1 MPAPSPVAAT
11 MIELLRLRSEQTPH
25 QLALAFLADGEILTG
40 TLTYGELN
48 TRAQAIAT
56 ELQRRQAEGERAILL
71 FHSGL
76 DYITAFWGCLYAGV
90 IAVPAYP
97 PHPKRPMPRLRAIA
111 EDASAKFALTDS
123 ALHAKLST
131 SEYAEA
137 DLAGVTWI
145 ATDGIPSSM
154 AQQWLPPLITGE
166 TLAFLQY
173 TSGSTG
179 TPKGVMITHA
189 NLLWTLEDINRS
201 LGHSSASVMVSW
213 LPVFHDLGLIYGMLT
228 PAYVGFPC
236 YFMPPAAFLA
246 KPSRW
251 LEAISRYRGTHT
263 AAPNFAYDL
272 CSRKLTAQQKAT
284 IDLRSLLVAINAAE
298 PIQRETLDAFASAF
312 APCGFQASSFTP
324 SYGLAESSVKVSAEW
339 IGRGAQWLSLNSE
352 ALEHHRVELAVGS
365 AKSSTII
372 GCGDTAIGAE
382 IRIVDPERH
391 TRCAADGVGEI
402 WVKSPSVATGYWNRP
417 DATNETFHAY
427 LKDGGGGPFMR
438 TGDLGFY
445 RGGELYITG
454 RLKDLLI
461 IRGRNH
467 YPQDIELTLEQSHPA
482 LRAGGCAAFAV
493 KANGEEQVV
502 VMHEIERQHLR
513 SFDADEIFSAMR
525 RALAQ
530 EHELEV
536 HAIVLLRTGSIPKT
550 SSGKIQ
556 RRQSKLLFLLL
567 TDEAQPD
574 WHLAEWRSSKSH
586 SGEARSQQTKGRSM
600 AAPNPTEKAIAQI
613 WSELLELPTVGV
625 RDDFFLLGGNSLLAA
640 EMVTKVASHFQV
652 VIPLEVL
659 HDASTIEQLSVK
671 VLGFMNGCGNRESQR
686 PDARQSDPSERMTA
700 TERTLLE
707 IFERLLEHHPIS
719 IHDDLGQLHKTP
731 DLLVQLLA
739 ELRAAFPLYS
749 EGFPITALR
758 ESLTIKAIAAM
769 IDEAT
774 IPPASLVVCM
784 QPLGQKPPL
793 FLVHAGGGYVF
804 FYRALVSRLGCD
816 RPIYAIRAE
825 TEADGFG
832 QPFSASES
840 VELVAAHYLE
850 EVKKIGHRGPY
861 SLGGACM
868 GGVIAFE
875 MARQLEARG
884 EVVAGPVLTF
894 DSPVLNNP
902 HATSEDQELLFRAFG
917 VSSSTHGLSQI
928 HRRAVS
934 NLVHASRLGPVKGFS
949 HLIGRGVALSQRLAS
964 HPVLSVRRLTSS
976 FGFPSRGTVGSA
988 SLGVDPHANN
998 AADSPEDIQAT
1009 FMAQF
1014 LERSYS
1020 LLRSYI
1026 PGVYS
1031 GRVVI
1036 FQANESPDC
1045 AATWRQLA
1053 SGGLDVHTLP
1063 GVHLDMLE
1071 EPTVTITAGLVNQ
1084 CLDPIP
1090 AECSKERTHSV
1101 DLQPLAAE

>member
-1 MPAPSPVAAT
+1 
-11 MIELLRLRSEQTPH
+11 MIELLQLRSKQTPN
-25 QLALAFLADGEILTG
+25 QLALAFLADGENLTG
-40 TLTYGELN
+40 TLTYGELG

-56 ELQRRQAEGERAILL
+56 ELQRRQAQGERAILL

-76 DYITAFWGCLYAGV
+76 DYIAAFWGCLYAGV
-90 IAVPAYP
+90 IVVPAYP
-97 PHPKRPMPRLRAIA
+97 PHPKRPMPRLKAIA
-111 EDASAKFALTDS
+111 EDAAAKFALTDGT
-123 ALHAKLST
+123 LHAKLSA
-131 SEYAEA
+131 SDYAEA

-145 ATDGIPSSM
+145 ATDGIPSSI
-154 AQQWLPPLITGE
+154 AQQWRPPLVTGK

-201 LGHSSASVMVSW
+201 LDHSNASVMVSW

-251 LEAISRYRGTHT
+251 LQAISRYRGTHT

-272 CSRKLTAQQKAT
+272 CSRKLTAEQKAT
-284 IDLRSLLVAINAAE
+284 IDLGSLRVAINAAE
-298 PIQRETLDAFASAF
+298 PIQIETLEAFALAF

-339 IGRGAQWLSLNSE
+339 IGRGAQWLSLNSD
-352 ALEHHRVELAVGS
+352 ALEQHRVEAATDS
-365 AKSSTII
+365 AKARTII

-382 IRIVDPERH
+382 IRVVHPERH
-391 TRCAADGVGEI
+391 TRCDADGIGEI

-417 DATNETFHAY
+417 DATNHTFHAY
-427 LKDGGGGPFMR
+427 LKDGGEGPFMR

-445 RGGELYITG
+445 RGGELYVTG

-467 YPQDIELTLEQSHPA
+467 YPQDIELTLEQSHIA

-493 KANGEEQVV
+493 TANGVEQVV

-513 SFDADEIFSAMR
+513 SFDADEVFDAMR
-525 RALAQ
+525 RALAD
-530 EHELEV
+530 EHDLDV

-556 RRQSKLLFLLL
+556 RQQSKLMFLLL
-567 TDEAQPD
+567 TGEAQPD
-574 WHLAEWRSSKSH
+574 WHLAEWRRRKDV
-586 SGEARSQQTKGRSM
+586 SGETRSQQTNSWSG
-600 AAPNPTEKAIAQI
+600 AAQNPTEAAIAQI
-613 WSELLELPTVGV
+613 WSQLLELPTVGV

-652 VIPLEVL
+652 VILLEVL

-671 VLGFMNGCGNRESQR
+671 VLELMNGFGNRESQR
-686 PDARQSDPSERMTA
+686 SDARQSDPSERMTA

-707 IFERLLEHHPIS
+707 IVERLLEHHPVS
-719 IHDDLGQLHKTP
+719 IHDDLGQLHKKP
-731 DLLVQLLA
+731 DLLAHLLA
-739 ELRAAFPLYS
+739 ELRTSFPLYS
-749 EGFPITALR
+749 EGFPIAALR
-758 ESLTIKAIAAM
+758 ESFTIRAIASM
-769 IDEAT
+769 IDDAT

-784 QPLGQKPPL
+784 QPLGKKPPL

-804 FYRALVSRLGCD
+804 FYRALISHLGCD

-832 QPFSASES
+832 QPFTGSKS
-840 VELVAAHYLE
+840 VELVAAHYLN
-850 EVKKIGHRGPY
+850 EVKKTGHRGAY

-884 EVVAGPVLTF
+884 EHVAGPVLTF

-902 HATSEDQELLFRAFG
+902 QASSEDQELLFRAFG
-917 VSSSTHGLSQI
+917 VTSSAHGLSEI
-928 HRRAVS
+928 HQRAVF
-934 NLVHASRLGPVKGFS
+934 NLVLASKLGPVKGFS
-949 HLIGRGVALSQRLAS
+949 HLLGRGVALSKRLVS

-976 FGFPSRGTVGSA
+976 LGFPIGGIIGSA
-988 SLGVDPHANN
+988 TLDADHHANN
-998 AADSPEDIQAT
+998 AADSPEEIQAA

-1026 PGVYS
+1026 PGVYP

-1036 FQANESPDC
+1036 FQASESPDC
-1045 AATWRQLA
+1045 AATWKQLA

-1071 EPTVTITAGLVNQ
+1071 EPTVKTTAHLVNQ
-1084 CLDPIP
+1084 CLEQIP
-1090 AECSKERTHSV
+1090 AGGSKEGSQPV